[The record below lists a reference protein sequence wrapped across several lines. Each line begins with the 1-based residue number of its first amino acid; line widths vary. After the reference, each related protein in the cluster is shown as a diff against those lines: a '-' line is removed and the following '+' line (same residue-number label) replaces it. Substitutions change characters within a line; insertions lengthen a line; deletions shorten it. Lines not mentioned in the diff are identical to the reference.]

1 MGALAKGRSCG
12 EVIQLPPETPSLVN
26 SHPAVTL
33 HPPADLADVLPS
45 CATRCPLYSLGWGQ
59 LVQWFG
65 AADSRRQTEVPTLE
79 VGPFRT
85 VARISHISEDDCTAF
100 IELRDGRIGTVDYP
114 GGFPHEIGDVVF
126 VDTDGNLE
134 KAPQDLWREDH
145 WVGITK
151 LAVSDRIVVE
161 VNGRLRLLSN
171 PPGLGLRA
179 GQTVEG
185 DDSAGIVGVL
195 SEKPI
200 KFLDDAPGEAFA
212 ERFIV
217 PSDESISFED
227 FGGYKAIVD
236 RARELIELPLK
247 YHDALGE
254 IGARAI
260 KGVLFTGPSG
270 TGKTLL
276 ARIIANHA
284 EATFYA
290 INGPEILSK
299 WYGQSEEIIRGIFE
313 DAKTRSRAIIF
324 FDEIDSLAS
333 QRGDDSHEA
342 SRRLVGQLLSLMDGF
357 SRDTNVMVIGTTNRP
372 QDIDSALR
380 RPGRFDWEVHFT
392 IPDRA
397 DRERILETSA
407 RRLRV
412 GEELPHSWV
421 AGKTDSWTPA
431 ELAAIWTEA
440 ALLAVSDERTC
451 LLVEDYLGGFERVA
465 RQRNSVV

>member
-1 MGALAKGRSCG
+1 M
-12 EVIQLPPETPSLVN
+12 
-26 SHPAVTL
+26 
-33 HPPADLADVLPS
+33 
-45 CATRCPLYSLGWGQ
+45 
-59 LVQWFG
+59 
-65 AADSRRQTEVPTLE
+65 
-79 VGPFRT
+79 
-85 VARISHISEDDCTAF
+85 ARISHISDDGCTAF
-100 IELRDGRIGTVDYP
+100 IELRNGNFGTVDSSDIIP
-114 GGFPHEIGDVVF
+114 FNIGDVVF
-126 VDTDGNLE
+126 IDAEGSIHE
-134 KAPQDLWREDH
+134 APQDIWTEDH

-151 LAVSDRIVVE
+151 LAIADRIVVE
-161 VNGRLRLLSN
+161 VNGRLRLFPN
-171 PPGLGLRA
+171 PPELGMRA

-185 DDSAGIVGVL
+185 KDSTGIIQVI

-200 KFLDDAPGEAFA
+200 KLLLDDTPGDAFA

-217 PSDESISFED
+217 PPDKSTSFDD
-227 FGGYKAIVD
+227 FGGYKEIVD

-247 YHDALGE
+247 YHNELSE

-284 EATFYA
+284 DATFYA

-313 DAKTRSRAIIF
+313 DAKRHSRAIIF

-380 RPGRFDWEVHFT
+380 RPGRFDWQVHFP
-392 IPDRA
+392 IPNRE
-397 DRERILETSA
+397 DREKILQKSS
-407 RRLRV
+407 RKLRV
-412 GEELPHSWV
+412 GEELPHSLI
-421 AGKTDSWTPA
+421 AGKTEKWTPA

-440 ALLAVSDERTC
+440 ALLAVSDERTS
-451 LLVEDYLGGFERVA
+451 LMTEDYLGGFERVA
-465 RQRNSVV
+465 RQRNSAV

>member
-1 MGALAKGRSCG
+1 M
-12 EVIQLPPETPSLVN
+12 
-26 SHPAVTL
+26 
-33 HPPADLADVLPS
+33 DV
-45 CATRCPLYSLGWGQ
+45 GQ
-59 LVQWFG
+59 
-65 AADSRRQTEVPTLE
+65 SRI
-79 VGPFRT
+79 
-85 VARISHISEDDCTAF
+85 VARISHISEDGCTAF
-100 IELRDGRIGTVDYP
+100 IELRNGNFGTADYP
-114 GGFPHEIGDVVF
+114 NGFPHNIGDVVF
-126 VDTDGNLE
+126 IDAEGAISE
-134 KAPQDLWREDH
+134 APQDLWREDH

-151 LAVSDRIVVE
+151 LAFADRIVVE
-161 VNGRLRLLSN
+161 VNGRLRLFPN
-171 PPGLGLRA
+171 PPELGMRA

-185 DDSAGIVGVL
+185 RDSTGIIGVI
-195 SEKPI
+195 SDKPI
-200 KFLDDAPGEAFA
+200 KLLDDMLGDTSA

-217 PSDESISFED
+217 PPDKNISFED
-227 FGGYKAIVD
+227 FGGYREIVD

-247 YHDALGE
+247 YHDALSN

-284 EATFYA
+284 DATFYA

-299 WYGQSEEIIRGIFE
+299 WYGQSEEVIRGIFE
-313 DAKTRSRAIIF
+313 DAKRRNRAIIF

-380 RPGRFDWEVHFT
+380 RPGRFDWQVHFP
-392 IPDRA
+392 IPNRE
-397 DRERILETSA
+397 DREEILQTSS
-407 RRLRV
+407 RKLQV

-421 AGKTDSWTPA
+421 AEKTESWTPA

-440 ALLAVSDERTC
+440 ALLAVSDERT
-451 LLVEDYLGGFERVA
+451 LLMMEDYLGGFERVA
-465 RQRNSVV
+465 RQRNSAV